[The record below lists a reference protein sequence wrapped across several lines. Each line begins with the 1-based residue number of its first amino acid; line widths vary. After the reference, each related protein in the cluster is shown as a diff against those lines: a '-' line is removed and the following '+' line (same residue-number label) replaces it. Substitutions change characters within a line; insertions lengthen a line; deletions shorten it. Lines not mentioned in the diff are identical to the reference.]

1 MTSTLPT
8 LESTGRPDGR
18 PRAARKAA
26 SAASRMEVL
35 TQLAAALHAA
45 VEHWTE
51 DRPEDIWRRARELDG
66 LRSQLAAAPPDMPA
80 RSEESTAALL
90 SALAATAKEVRQI
103 NEVYMTLLRE
113 SQRVIGL
120 RLRHLS
126 AYAPVYAEDAS
137 PEPLLWSTATREV
150 RA

>member
-8 LESTGRPDGR
+8 LENAVAAAVH
-18 PRAARKAA
+18 PRRAPEEA
-26 SAASRMEVL
+26 SGVSRMEVL

-51 DRPEDIWRRARELDG
+51 DSPEDIWRRARDLDQ
-66 LRSQLAAAPPDMPA
+66 LRSKLAVAPPEMLA

-113 SQRVIGL
+113 SQRVIGV

-137 PEPLLWSTATREV
+137 PEPLLWNTATREV